1 MNFNQQLFRVATKTE
16 KIYPFKN
23 IFIFSISVDR
33 VENATLELQRVTRSQ
48 MGFYLCIASNG
59 YPPAVSKK
67 VHLNVNCK
75 KFRNNFVLSTNYFFL
90 FFISVRPII
99 TVPEPRI
106 HIRSGEDVS
115 LECIFEFFPRGLIWW
130 EKGNSGT

>member
-1 MNFNQQLFRVATKTE
+1 MMNFNQQLFRVATKTK
-16 KIYPFKN
+16 KIFLLN
-23 IFIFSISVDR
+23 IFFSFSVDR

-75 KFRNNFVLSTNYFFL
+75 KILNNFV
-90 FFISVRPII
+90 
-99 TVPEPRI
+99 
-106 HIRSGEDVS
+106 
-115 LECIFEFFPRGLIWW
+115 FP
-130 EKGNSGT
+130 

>member
-1 MNFNQQLFRVATKTE
+1 MMNFNQQLFRVATKTE

-75 KFRNNFVLSTNYFFL
+75 KILNNFV
-90 FFISVRPII
+90 
-99 TVPEPRI
+99 
-106 HIRSGEDVS
+106 
-115 LECIFEFFPRGLIWW
+115 FP
-130 EKGNSGT
+130 